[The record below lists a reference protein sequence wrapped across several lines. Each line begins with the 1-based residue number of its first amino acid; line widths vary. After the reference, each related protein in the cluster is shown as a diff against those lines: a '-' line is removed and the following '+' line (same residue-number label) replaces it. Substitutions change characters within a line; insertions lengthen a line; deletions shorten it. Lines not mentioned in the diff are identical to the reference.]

1 MHRTTSLCSK
11 AFKSFSSKIQIH
23 TNLGI
28 QQHVRLFHSNHFQR
42 MTSTTIEPQVLFHD
56 RSSEPSVQV
65 ITLNRPKALNS
76 LNLEMVRELT
86 PRYEQLSSSNDPCKM
101 IILKGTGDKAFC
113 AGGDIKAIYES
124 KDPKFFAEEYQLNY
138 LIGSLYEKHKKVQI
152 ALLNGI
158 TMGGGVGL
166 SVQPDTIRVATE
178 KTVFAMPETAIG
190 FFCDV
195 GGSYFLPRIPIKG
208 LGMYLALTGA
218 RLKGEQ
224 CVVAGIATHFVPS
237 DKLGELEELLVKLS
251 REHNGLL
258 SPQIIGSEIT
268 KHFPQDQY
276 LNTSHAKSFL
286 QHEKEISLFD
296 PSVNPTVHDIIESLK
311 KLNTHHAEH
320 TLKTLEQM
328 SPTSLRVVHRQLRMG
343 AVLGYKECFDMELGI
358 AKHMMFGHD
367 FFEGVRALLVDKDKN
382 PKWNPP
388 TLDQVKKKEIDAYF
402 EAFLTTSAKIT
413 QHNEN
418 A

>member
-1 MHRTTSLCSK
+1 MQHFSTARFCPK
-11 AFKSFSSKIQIH
+11 ACCFKSSLLKI
-23 TNLGI
+23 LGT
-28 QQHVRLFHSNHFQR
+28 QQQQRFFHSNHFP
-42 MTSTTIEPQVLFHD
+42 MTSSSTESQVQFHD

-86 PRYEQLSSSNDPCKM
+86 PRYEQLSSANDPCKI
-101 IILKGTGDKAFC
+101 IILKGAGDKAFC

-138 LIGSLYEKHKKVQI
+138 LIGTLYEKHKKVQI
-152 ALLNGI
+152 AFLNGI

-166 SVQPDTIRVATE
+166 SVQPDTIRIATE

-224 CVVAGIATHFVPS
+224 CVVAGVATHFVPS
-237 DKLGELEELLVKLS
+237 DKLGELEELVVKLS
-251 REHNGLL
+251 RDTHNGFV
-258 SPQIIGSEIT
+258 SPQMIGNEIT
-268 KHFPQDQY
+268 KHFPQEQY

-286 QHEKEISLFD
+286 HHEKEISLFD
-296 PSVNPTVHDIIESLK
+296 PSVNPTVHDIVEGLK

-382 PKWNPP
+382 PKWNPA
-388 TLDQVKKKEIDAYF
+388 TLEQVKKKEIDAYF